1 MESHSS
7 VAKAE
12 NRAERN
18 GIRGRLT
25 GQQQAAI
32 RLAAAIGDEIRKS
45 HPEIAEEY
53 RGGLSASELVAG
65 HKFDHRYGVSRQ
77 AAIAAVR
84 NAIRGYSGNRYEPYQ
99 GLIEDRSELE
109 ALALAH
115 NRRTGI
121 EEYKRKR
128 GVHGLTR
135 EQKAEACR
143 KGGLIRGPLSYRLRI
158 GCHALPP
165 EVVREQC
172 RKIASLGGKAGGVAS
187 VVAKGMVPYAPAMP
201 GRVAEVEFAFRLAE
215 NPLYRG
221 PLRANFG
228 KIAEKVNEVF
238 HAGDAHYTRITM
250 KVALQRHR
258 RRQRSLAG
266 SPADPE
272 MSFAGRLA
280 RDPAYQFLAR
290 INAEEIAR
298 KVNAE
303 YHGGKPVRNPVS
315 IRAAIQRYRR
325 QKAGPGVAP
334 EAEGHFSAAGLAA
347 AVGEARHRAL

>member
-1 MESHSS
+1 MESHRS

-12 NRAERN
+12 NRAEHN
-18 GIRGRLT
+18 GCGGRLT
-25 GQQQAAI
+25 SQQQAAI
-32 RLAAAIGDEIRKS
+32 RLAATIGDEIRKS

-53 RGGLSASELVAG
+53 RSGLSASELVAG
-65 HKFDHRYGVSRQ
+65 HRFDHRYGVSRQ
-77 AAIAAVR
+77 AATAAVG
-84 NAIRGYSGNRYEPYQ
+84 NAIRGYSGRYHEPYQ
-99 GLIEDRSELE
+99 GLIEDTFEREN
-109 ALALAH
+109 LALAH

-121 EEYKRKR
+121 EEYQRKR
-128 GVHGLTR
+128 GIHGLTR

-143 KGGLIRGPLSYRLRI
+143 QGGLIQGPLSYRLRI
-158 GCHALPP
+158 GCHALPK

-187 VVAKGMVPYAPAMP
+187 VVAQGMFPYVPATP
-201 GRVAEVEFAFRLAE
+201 GRMAEVEFAFRLAE

-221 PLRANFG
+221 PVRANFG

-238 HAGDAHYTRITM
+238 HAGAPHYTRITM

-272 MSFAGRLA
+272 MSFTDRLA

-290 INAEEIAR
+290 IKAEEIAR
-298 KVNAE
+298 AVNEE
-303 YHGGKPVRNPVS
+303 YHGGRPVRNPLS

-325 QKAGPGVAP
+325 QNAMPT
-334 EAEGHFSAAGLAA
+334 AA
-347 AVGEARHRAL
+347 

>member
-12 NRAERN
+12 NRAEHN
-18 GIRGRLT
+18 GIRSRLT

-53 RGGLSASELVAG
+53 RSGLTASELVAG
-65 HKFDHRYGVSRQ
+65 HRFDHRYGVSRRT
-77 AAIAAVR
+77 AIAAVR
-84 NAIRGYSGNRYEPYQ
+84 NAIRGYSGNCYEPYQ
-99 GLIEDRSELE
+99 GLIEDRSERE
-109 ALALAH
+109 NLALAH

-121 EEYKRKR
+121 EEYQRKR
-128 GVHGLTR
+128 GIHGLTR

-187 VVAKGMVPYAPAMP
+187 VVAQGMVPYVPATP
-201 GRVAEVEFAFRLAE
+201 ERVAEVEFLFRLAE

-221 PLRANFG
+221 PVRANFG
-228 KIAEKVNEVF
+228 KIAEKVNERF
-238 HAGDAHYTRITM
+238 HAGAPHYTRITI
-250 KVALQRHR
+250 KVALQRYR
-258 RRQRSLAG
+258 RHQRSLAG
-266 SPADPE
+266 SPANPE
-272 MSFAGRLA
+272 MSFTDRLA

-290 INAEEIAR
+290 IKAEEIAR
-298 KVNAE
+298 MVNEE
-303 YHGGKPVRNPVS
+303 YHGSRPVRNPLS

-325 QKAGPGVAP
+325 QNAGSRMTPEAAGHSGVA
-334 EAEGHFSAAGLAA
+334 SM
-347 AVGEARHRAL
+347 

>member
-84 NAIRGYSGNRYEPYQ
+84 NAIRGYSGRYHESYR
-99 GLIEDRSELE
+99 GLIADRSERE
-109 ALALAH
+109 DLAAAH
-115 NRRTGI
+115 NRRTGV
-121 EEYKRKR
+121 EEYERKR
-128 GVHGLTR
+128 GIHGLTR
-135 EQKAEACR
+135 EQKIAACR

-187 VVAKGMVPYAPAMP
+187 VVAKGMVPYAPATP
-201 GRVAEVEFAFRLAE
+201 DRVGEIEFAFHLAAD
-215 NPLYRG
+215 PLYRG
-221 PLRANFG
+221 PVRANFG
-228 KIAEKVNEVF
+228 KIAGKVNEMF
-238 HAGDAHYTRITM
+238 HAGAARYTRITM

-272 MSFAGRLA
+272 MSFTDSLA

-290 INAEEIAR
+290 IKAEEIVR
-298 KVNAE
+298 IVNEE

-325 QKAGPGVAP
+325 QHVGSSIAPAVA
-334 EAEGHFSAAGLAA
+334 
-347 AVGEARHRAL
+347 